1 MKKLIRHILKEETE
15 EIDQKVINFLMR
27 RYKVEEINIDD
38 QIRFK
43 KVYFKV
49 DDDYYNIGTFDN
61 KKRQVRLIL
70 NMLED
75 NNVTEPIDNFS
86 NENNPYRQK
95 VIRTIKMF
103 LSKVMWYE
111 LKKKHKKSIKRGN

>member
-1 MKKLIRHILKEETE
+1 MKQLIRHILKEETE
-15 EIDQKVINFLMR
+15 EIDQKVMNFLMR
-27 RYKVEEINIDD
+27 RYEVKEINIDD

-43 KVYFKV
+43 QVYFKV
-49 DDDYYNIGTFDN
+49 DGEFYNIGTFDN
-61 KKRQVRLIL
+61 KKRQIRLIL

-95 VIRTIKMF
+95 VIRTIKKF
-103 LSKVMWYE
+103 LSQVM
-111 LKKKHKKSIKRGN
+111 

>member
-1 MKKLIRHILKEETE
+1 MKELIRHILKEETE
-15 EIDQKVINFLMR
+15 DIDKNVMNFLMR

-49 DDDYYNIGTFDN
+49 DDNYYNIGTFDN

-103 LSKVMWYE
+103 LSKVM
-111 LKKKHKKSIKRGN
+111 

>member
-1 MKKLIRHILKEETE
+1 MKELIRHILKEETE
-15 EIDQKVINFLMR
+15 DIDKNVMNFLMR

-49 DDDYYNIGTFDN
+49 DDDYYGIGTFDN
-61 KKRQVRLIL
+61 KKRQIRLIL

-75 NNVTEPIDNFS
+75 NNVIEPIDNFS

-95 VIRTIKMF
+95 VIRTIKKF
-103 LSKVMWYE
+103 LSHVM
-111 LKKKHKKSIKRGN
+111 

>member
-1 MKKLIRHILKEETE
+1 MRELIRHILKEETE
-15 EIDQKVINFLMR
+15 EIDQMVMNFLMR
-27 RYKVEEINIDD
+27 RYEVKEINIDD

-43 KVYFKV
+43 RVFFKV
-49 DDDYYNIGTFDN
+49 DDEFYNIGTFDN
-61 KKRQVRLIL
+61 KKRQIRLIL

-95 VIRTIKMF
+95 VIRTIKKF
-103 LSKVMWYE
+103 LSHVM
-111 LKKKHKKSIKRGN
+111 

>member
-15 EIDQKVINFLMR
+15 EIDQKVMNFLVR
-27 RYKVEEINIDD
+27 RYEVKEYNSYD

-43 KVYFKV
+43 RVFFKL
-49 DDDYYNIGTFDN
+49 DNEFYAAITTFDN

-95 VIRTIKMF
+95 VIRTIKKF
-103 LSKVMWYE
+103 LSQVM
-111 LKKKHKKSIKRGN
+111 

>member
-1 MKKLIRHILKEETE
+1 MRELIRHILKEETE
-15 EIDQKVINFLMR
+15 EIDQKVMNFLVR
-27 RYKVEEINIDD
+27 RYEVKEYNGYD

-43 KVYFKV
+43 RVFFKL
-49 DDDYYNIGTFDN
+49 DNELYAITTFDN

-95 VIRTIKMF
+95 VIRTIKKF
-103 LSKVMWYE
+103 LSNVM
-111 LKKKHKKSIKRGN
+111 

>member
-1 MKKLIRHILKEETE
+1 MKDLIRHILKEETE
-15 EIDQKVINFLMR
+15 DIDKNVMNFLMR
-27 RYKVEEINIDD
+27 RYEVKEINIDD

-43 KVYFKV
+43 QVFFKV
-49 DDDYYNIGTFDN
+49 DDEFYNIGTFDN

-103 LSKVMWYE
+103 LSKVM
-111 LKKKHKKSIKRGN
+111 

>member
-1 MKKLIRHILKEETE
+1 MRELIRHILKEETE
-15 EIDQKVINFLMR
+15 EIDQKVMNFLVR
-27 RYKVEEINIDD
+27 RYEVKEYNGYD

-43 KVYFKV
+43 RVFFKL
-49 DDDYYNIGTFDN
+49 DNELYAITTFDN

-95 VIRTIKMF
+95 VIRTIKKF
-103 LSKVMWYE
+103 LSQV
-111 LKKKHKKSIKRGN
+111 I

>member
-1 MKKLIRHILKEETE
+1 MKELIRHILKEETE
-15 EIDQKVINFLMR
+15 DIDKNVMNFLMR

-43 KVYFKV
+43 QVFFKV
-49 DDDYYNIGTFDN
+49 DDEFYNIGTFDN
-61 KKRQVRLIL
+61 KKRQIRLIL

-103 LSKVMWYE
+103 LSKVM
-111 LKKKHKKSIKRGN
+111 

>member
-1 MKKLIRHILKEETE
+1 MRELIRHILKEETE
-15 EIDQKVINFLMR
+15 EIDQKVMNFLMR
-27 RYKVEEINIDD
+27 RYEVKEINIDD

-43 KVYFKV
+43 QVFFKV
-49 DDDYYNIGTFDN
+49 DDEFYNIGTFDN

-95 VIRTIKMF
+95 VIRTIKKF
-103 LSKVMWYE
+103 LSHVM
-111 LKKKHKKSIKRGN
+111 

>member
-1 MKKLIRHILKEETE
+1 MKLK
-15 EIDQKVINFLMR
+15 
-27 RYKVEEINIDD
+27 NIIAMTRLDLK
-38 QIRFK
+38 R
-43 KVYFKV
+43 VYFKV
-49 DDDYYNIGTFDN
+49 DDELYAIGTFDN

-95 VIRTIKMF
+95 VIRTIKKF
-103 LSKVMWYE
+103 LSQVM
-111 LKKKHKKSIKRGN
+111 

>member
-1 MKKLIRHILKEETE
+1 MKQLIRCILKEETE
-15 EIDQKVINFLMR
+15 EIDQKVMNFLLR
-27 RYKVEEINIDD
+27 RHEVKEINIDD
-38 QIRFK
+38 RIKFK
-43 KVYFKV
+43 RLHFKV

-75 NNVTEPIDNFS
+75 NKVTEPIDNFS

-95 VIRTIKMF
+95 VIRTIKKF
-103 LSKVMWYE
+103 LSKVM
-111 LKKKHKKSIKRGN
+111 

>member
-1 MKKLIRHILKEETE
+1 MRELIRHILKEETE
-15 EIDQKVINFLMR
+15 EIDQKVMNFLMR
-27 RYKVEEINIDD
+27 RYEVKEINIDD

-43 KVYFKV
+43 QVFFKV
-49 DDDYYNIGTFDN
+49 DGEFYNIGTFDN
-61 KKRQVRLIL
+61 KKRQIRLIL

-95 VIRTIKMF
+95 VIRTIKKF
-103 LSKVMWYE
+103 LSHVM
-111 LKKKHKKSIKRGN
+111 

>member
-1 MKKLIRHILKEETE
+1 MRKLIRHILKEETE
-15 EIDQKVINFLMR
+15 NIDKKVMNFLMR
-27 RYKVEEINIDD
+27 RYSVEEINIDD
-38 QIRFK
+38 EIRLK
-43 KVYFKV
+43 RIHFKV

-95 VIRTIKMF
+95 VVRTIKKF
-103 LSKVMWYE
+103 LSQVM
-111 LKKKHKKSIKRGN
+111 

>member
-1 MKKLIRHILKEETE
+1 MRKLIRHILKEETE
-15 EIDQKVINFLMR
+15 DIDKKVMNFLMR
-27 RYKVEEINIDD
+27 RYSVEEINIDD
-38 QIRFK
+38 EIRLK
-43 KVYFKV
+43 RIHFKV

-103 LSKVMWYE
+103 LSKVM
-111 LKKKHKKSIKRGN
+111 

>member
-15 EIDQKVINFLMR
+15 EIDQKVMNFLMR
-27 RYKVEEINIDD
+27 RYEVKEINIDD

-43 KVYFKV
+43 QVYFKV
-49 DDDYYNIGTFDN
+49 DGEFYNIGTFDN
-61 KKRQVRLIL
+61 KKRQIRLIL

-95 VIRTIKMF
+95 VIRTIKKF
-103 LSKVMWYE
+103 LSHVM
-111 LKKKHKKSIKRGN
+111 

>member
-15 EIDQKVINFLMR
+15 EIDQKVMNFLMR
-27 RYKVEEINIDD
+27 RYEVKEINIDD

-43 KVYFKV
+43 QVFFKV
-49 DDDYYNIGTFDN
+49 DDEFYNIWTFDN
-61 KKRQVRLIL
+61 KKRQIRLIL

-95 VIRTIKMF
+95 VIRTIKKF
-103 LSKVMWYE
+103 LSNVM
-111 LKKKHKKSIKRGN
+111 

>member
-15 EIDQKVINFLMR
+15 DIDKNVMNFLMR
-27 RYKVEEINIDD
+27 RYEVKEINIDD

-43 KVYFKV
+43 QVFFKV
-49 DDDYYNIGTFDN
+49 DDEFYNIGTFDN

-95 VIRTIKMF
+95 VIRTIKKF
-103 LSKVMWYE
+103 LSHVM
-111 LKKKHKKSIKRGN
+111 

>member
-15 EIDQKVINFLMR
+15 EIDQKVMNFLVR
-27 RYKVEEINIDD
+27 RYEVKEYNSYD

-43 KVYFKV
+43 RVYFEV
-49 DDDYYNIGTFDN
+49 DNELYAITTFDN

-95 VIRTIKMF
+95 VIRTIKKF
-103 LSKVMWYE
+103 LSHVM
-111 LKKKHKKSIKRGN
+111 L

>member
-1 MKKLIRHILKEETE
+1 MKQLIRHILKEETE
-15 EIDQKVINFLMR
+15 EIDQKVMNFLMR
-27 RYKVEEINIDD
+27 RYEVKEINIDD

-43 KVYFKV
+43 QVFFKV
-49 DDDYYNIGTFDN
+49 DDEFYNIGTFDN

-75 NNVTEPIDNFS
+75 NNVTEPINNFS

-95 VIRTIKMF
+95 VIRTIKKF
-103 LSKVMWYE
+103 LSHVM
-111 LKKKHKKSIKRGN
+111 

>member
-1 MKKLIRHILKEETE
+1 MRKLIRHILQEETE
-15 EIDQKVINFLMR
+15 DIDKKVMNFLMR
-27 RYKVEEINIDD
+27 RYSVEEINIDD
-38 QIRFK
+38 EIRLK
-43 KVYFKV
+43 RIHFKV

-95 VIRTIKMF
+95 VVRTIKKF
-103 LSKVMWYE
+103 LSQVM
-111 LKKKHKKSIKRGN
+111 